1 MTNRTLASSL
11 GLYVFA
17 VGAIALGLIGLVWG
31 DFATMWQ
38 RVMPGV
44 PLRAPLAY
52 ITAICE
58 LAAGIAIFFPRS
70 ARAGALTLTILYSV
84 FTLLWVPR
92 IFAQP
97 LAYDP
102 TGNFF
107 EELSLVIGG
116 MVAYLIVSPP
126 TSRWAKREPLVA
138 RLYVVCVLSFGIV
151 HIIDLPGLPSWIP
164 AWIPPGP
171 RFWAYATT
179 VCFFLAAASIL
190 TGILSALATRLL
202 TAMILGF
209 TIFVWGLRL
218 LSAPHDHFFWAG
230 FGISFAMSGAA
241 WVVSDSISATVHR
254 RASAAPSVQQIRSI
268 A

>member
-1 MTNRTLASSL
+1 MTNRSLASNL
-11 GLYVFA
+11 GLYVYA
-17 VGAIALGLIGLVWG
+17 LGAIALGLIGLAWG

-38 RVMPGV
+38 RVLPSV
-44 PLRAPLAY
+44 PFREPLAY
-52 ITAICE
+52 LTAIVE
-58 LAAGIAIFFPRS
+58 FATGIAILWRRT
-70 ARAGALTLTILYSV
+70 ARIGAVALTALYSI
-84 FTLLWVPR
+84 FTLLWVPK
-92 IFAQP
+92 IFALP
-97 LAYDP
+97 LSYDP
-102 TGNFF
+102 AGNFF

-116 MVAYLIVSPP
+116 AVAYLLVSPP
-126 TSRWAKREPLVA
+126 NSGWAKREPLVA

-171 RFWAYATT
+171 KFWAYATT

-209 TIFVWGLRL
+209 TIFVWGLKL
-218 LSAPHDHFFWAG
+218 LSTPHDHFSWSG
-230 FGISFAMSGAA
+230 FGISLAMSGAA
-241 WVVSDSISATVHR
+241 WAVSDSISACARQKPTV
-254 RASAAPSVQQIRSI
+254 AAPVEPLRSI